1 MPTDTIIQVDGQR
14 FDRHRNKH
22 AAALQVVGSGPARYQ
37 CKSRGMTL
45 IELMVT
51 VSIAALL
58 ALLAAPS
65 IQDFIAR
72 TQINAVGGEF
82 NASLL
87 RARNEAVS
95 RNTCTTV
102 CMSSSANA
110 SQPACT
116 TSGSDW
122 SVGWIVFLNPACDST
137 ATQPNSTD
145 SSGTTYY
152 DSRNLLVA
160 HAAGNAR
167 VNLLAIAASGSST
180 PVKALTVFGRGNTD
194 LSAMAKFN
202 LVYDNS
208 VSSSASSKF
217 GYTLCLD
224 SFGRTSTIA
233 LDTTC

>member
-1 MPTDTIIQVDGQR
+1 MPSDTAIQVDGQGSDRYRLGNSAVREPLRCEAAR
-14 FDRHRNKH
+14 FQAKNKG
-22 AAALQVVGSGPARYQ
+22 V
-37 CKSRGMTL
+37 TL

-65 IQDFIAR
+65 IQDFLAR
-72 TQINAVGGEF
+72 TQINSVGGDF

-116 TSGSDW
+116 TTGSDW

-160 HAAGNAR
+160 HAAGNTR
-167 VNLLAIAASGSST
+167 VNLLAIAASASST

-202 LVYDNS
+202 VVYDNS
-208 VSSSASSKF
+208 VSSPISSKF

-224 SFGRTSTIA
+224 SFGRTRTIG